1 MHMTKFKKNNITFIL
16 QKWYNFTNNKISI
29 NGDETYVI
37 YWMHDKIFK
46 QTSVLFFKNGKI
58 YKHKISINGD

>member
-1 MHMTKFKKNNITFIL
+1 MTKFKKNNITFIL